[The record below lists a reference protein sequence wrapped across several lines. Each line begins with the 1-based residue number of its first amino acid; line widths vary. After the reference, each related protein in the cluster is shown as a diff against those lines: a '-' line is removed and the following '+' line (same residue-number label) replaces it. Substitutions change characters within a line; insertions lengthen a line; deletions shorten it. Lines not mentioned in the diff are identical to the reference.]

1 MRGVEV
7 ILGESE
13 REETKEGEMRNDETP
28 SLSASSHSKSCSDSF
43 NMLDLPLPPSQR
55 RVYPIPDLH
64 PLEPSPPSLPSYTS
78 NLSQTSQPTL
88 CIDNGASLIR
98 AGFTN
103 LASPYLE
110 LENIGAKYKDR
121 KLNTTVH
128 LAGGEVY
135 VDAASRSSTRVPY
148 EGDVVCNFDVMVSLP
163 LHFRTSS
170 MV

>member
-1 MRGVEV
+1 
-7 ILGESE
+7 
-13 REETKEGEMRNDETP
+13 
-28 SLSASSHSKSCSDSF
+28 
-43 NMLDLPLPPSQR
+43 MLDLPLPPSSR

-64 PLEPSPPSLPSYTS
+64 PLDPSPPSLPSYTS
-78 NLSQTSQPTL
+78 LLPSQPTL
-88 CIDNGASLIR
+88 CIDNGASSIR

-103 LASPYLE
+103 LPSPYLE

-148 EGDVVCNFDVMVSLP
+148 EGDVVCNFDVMVSSP
-163 LHFRTSS
+163 LHFQSFEGRC
-170 MV
+170 